1 MIPPRGPG
9 SQSSTHHIQTRT
21 DQVTTEKQI
30 QLEMKNG
37 MPTTL
42 VSTSQPPSPS
52 RGATGQGLM
61 EAPALRSPERST
73 ATSPEHS
80 PLALRKTLH
89 CGPIPVPEPWGSL
102 TLSTNMATTLTVELE
117 NFTSPK
123 SHLNVCCKVDTGR
136 STQFSAASGCS
147 SIILKLRNSLPQLLI
162 LMWTELHQP

>member
-30 QLEMKNG
+30 QIEMKNG
-37 MPTTL
+37 TPTTL
-42 VSTSQPPSPS
+42 VSRSQPPSPS

-61 EAPALRSPERST
+61 EAPALSSP
-73 ATSPEHS
+73 ATSPGHS
-80 PLALRKTLH
+80 PLALGKTLH

-102 TLSTNMATTLTVELE
+102 TLSPNMPTTLTVELE

-123 SHLNVCCKVDTGR
+123 SHLNVCCKVDTGW
-136 STQFSAASGCS
+136 STQLSAASSCS